1 MSIQL
6 IEQYYNEVERKIRY
20 GGSRKETSIRTA
32 FQRLLEYYATTK
44 NLELVPELDYRTRHG
59 RTVYPDGTLKDALR
73 ESWGYWESKDKFDT
87 LEEEIRKKFEAGYP
101 KNNILFEDSQ
111 TAVLYQNGREVG
123 RADVK
128 NSILLH
134 GLLQTF
140 FNFQPR
146 EVQEFYEAIEQFKED
161 LPDLLETLRTE
172 IKQQAQTNQAF
183 RNARTDFLDM
193 CQKSIN
199 PHLVMDDVREMIIQ
213 HILTEEIF
221 MTVFDEAQYHRE
233 NNIARELSQ
242 IVGTFFKGNIRRTI
256 LGKIDQYYKVIKA
269 RAAQIANHHEKQK
282 FLKVFYEN
290 FYKIYNPKGA
300 DRLGI
305 VYTPNEIVRFM
316 IESAD
321 HLTHK
326 HFGKLLSDEGV
337 QILDPATGTGTFIT
351 ELIEYL
357 PAHRLAHK
365 YAHEIHC
372 NEVGILPYYIANLN
386 IEYTYAQKMKQY
398 AEFTNICFMD
408 TLDNLDFDHANKQHM
423 MDFGLTPENIERI
436 NQQNEQPISVIIG
449 NPPYNANQLNENE
462 NNKNREYSGLDG
474 KSGVDKRIKDS
485 YIKHG
490 TAQNQVKLYD
500 MYTRFIRWASD
511 RLGESGVI
519 AFVTNSSFINARIY
533 DGFRKVV
540 AEEFDYIYLIDMKGD
555 ARTSGERRRREG
567 GNVFSDEIRVGV
579 AVYFLVRTGENHRC
593 QIFYNAIR
601 DYAKSEEKKAYLRDN
616 KFQDISFEHIQPD
629 PKHDWLNQPE
639 HDWDD
644 LLPVASK
651 QSKQA
656 KNRIEIDAIFELFS
670 NGLKTNRD
678 EWVYGFSIVELE

>member
-1 MSIQL
+1 MLCGKVGAI
-6 IEQYYNEVERKIRY
+6 
-20 GGSRKETSIRTA
+20 G
-32 FQRLLEYYATTK
+32 
-44 NLELVPELDYRTRHG
+44 
-59 RTVYPDGTLKDALR
+59 KDQ
-73 ESWGYWESKDKFDT
+73 FDS

-123 RADVK
+123 RADIK
-128 NSILLH
+128 DSILLH

-161 LPDLLETLRTE
+161 LPDLLETLRDE
-172 IKQQAQTNQAF
+172 IKQEAQTNRAFQQA
-183 RNARTDFLDM
+183 RADFLDM

-199 PHLVMDDVREMIIQ
+199 PHLVMADVREMIIQ

-242 IVGTFFKGNIRRTI
+242 IVGTFFKGNIRRAI
-256 LGKIDQYYKVIKA
+256 LGKINQYYKVIKA

-326 HFGKLLSDEGV
+326 HFGKLLSDEDV
-337 QILDPATGTGTFIT
+337 QILDPATGTGTLIT

-357 PAHRLAHK
+357 PTNRLPHK

-386 IEYTYAQKMKQY
+386 IEYAQKMKQY
-398 AEFTNICFMD
+398 AEFEHICFVD
-408 TLDNLDFDHANKQHM
+408 TLDNLDFDHAGKQYGL
-423 MDFGLTPENIERI
+423 DLGLTPENIERI
-436 NQQNEQPISVIIG
+436 KEQNKQQISVIIG

-474 KSGVDKRIKDS
+474 KSGVDKRIKDT
-485 YIKHG
+485 YIV
-490 TAQNQVKLYD
+490 TAHP
-500 MYTRFIRWASD
+500 S
-511 RLGESGVI
+511 
-519 AFVTNSSFINARIY
+519 
-533 DGFRKVV
+533 
-540 AEEFDYIYLIDMKGD
+540 
-555 ARTSGERRRREG
+555 
-567 GNVFSDEIRVGV
+567 
-579 AVYFLVRTGENHRC
+579 
-593 QIFYNAIR
+593 
-601 DYAKSEEKKAYLRDN
+601 
-616 KFQDISFEHIQPD
+616 
-629 PKHDWLNQPE
+629 
-639 HDWDD
+639 
-644 LLPVASK
+644 
-651 QSKQA
+651 
-656 KNRIEIDAIFELFS
+656 
-670 NGLKTNRD
+670 
-678 EWVYGFSIVELE
+678 